1 MDDVKVLDELLE
13 IIWGSKPN
21 KKGYI
26 TKPKKPRDKKGRY
39 TRRKNGSSK

>member
-26 TKPKKPRDKKGRY
+26 TKPKKPRDKQGRY
-39 TRRKNGSSK
+39 IRRKNGSSK